1 MSLSRIVLD
10 DRFIRPRYNGHCFA
24 DHGLAHGGLIPDEV
38 EIPLLL
44 FYSLSFVR
52 TRLQIF

>member
-1 MSLSRIVLD
+1 MSNVLD

-24 DHGLAHGGLIPDEV
+24 DLPATIKWVLTPDEV

-44 FYSLSFVR
+44 FYF
-52 TRLQIF
+52 

>member
-1 MSLSRIVLD
+1 MSLYRIVLD

-24 DHGLAHGGLIPDEV
+24 DHRGLTPDEV

-44 FYSLSFVR
+44 FYV
-52 TRLQIF
+52 